1 MELSE
6 LAPGIWRWDDSLY
19 VERPDAVVLIDP
31 VVPAGEEERFFKAL
45 DRDVERLGRPVVVLL
60 DPAVPAGD
68 EERFFGALDRDVERL
83 GLPVVVL
90 LTDASLDAGAFVERY
105 GAKLFTVVS

>member
-31 VVPAGEEERFFKAL
+31 VVPAGEEERFFRAL
-45 DRDVERLGRPVVVLL
+45 DRDVERLGR
-60 DPAVPAGD
+60 
-68 EERFFGALDRDVERL
+68 
-83 GLPVVVL
+83 PVVVL

-105 GAKLFTVVS
+105 GAEVLARRA

>member
-60 DPAVPAGD
+60 
-68 EERFFGALDRDVERL
+68 
-83 GLPVVVL
+83 
-90 LTDASLDAGAFVERY
+90 TDASLDAGAFVQRY
-105 GAKLFTVVS
+105 GADVLAPRV

>member
-1 MELSE
+1 MELE
-6 LAPGIWRWDDSLY
+6 QYAPGLWRWDRSLY
-19 VERPDAVVLIDP
+19 YESPHAVVLI
-31 VVPAGEEERFFKAL
+31 
-45 DRDVERLGRPVVVLL
+45 

-105 GAKLFTVVS
+105 GAKLFTVAS